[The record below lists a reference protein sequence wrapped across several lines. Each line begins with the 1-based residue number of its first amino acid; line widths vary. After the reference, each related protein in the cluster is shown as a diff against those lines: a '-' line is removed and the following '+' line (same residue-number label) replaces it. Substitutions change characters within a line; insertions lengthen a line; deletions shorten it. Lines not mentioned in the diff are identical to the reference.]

1 MKLSFP
7 ILAAALLAVL
17 VASCRQAK
25 VDRLQT
31 GDLVFVGLD
40 PGYSLDPESMDS
52 AISSATC
59 SPDMLNI
66 IHVAIADV
74 DSAGRWIIDATI
86 KRGVARYP
94 LDSFLV
100 DFTLKDGSYPVF
112 IVKRLK
118 DDSHAAEYVANA
130 LKYVGRTYDRAFLPD
145 DDSLY
150 CSELVRDSYV
160 TAAGE
165 YLFKSYPM
173 NFNDAEGN
181 LPLYWEQLFALL
193 GMPVPQGVEGTNPKA
208 MSDEDI
214 LRDVDVSIVPSME

>member
-52 AISSATC
+52 AISSSTGV
-59 SPDMLNI
+59 PDDLNI

-74 DSAGRWIIDATI
+74 DADGRWIIDATI

-208 MSDEDI
+208 MSDEDV
-214 LRDVDVSIVPSME
+214 LRDVDVSILPSSE

>member
-112 IVKRLK
+112 MVKRLK
-118 DDSHAAEYVANA
+118 DDSHAADFVANA
-130 LKYVGRTYDRAFLPD
+130 RKYLGRTYDRAFLPD
-145 DDSLY
+145 DDSL
-150 CSELVRDSYV
+150 
-160 TAAGE
+160 
-165 YLFKSYPM
+165 
-173 NFNDAEGN
+173 
-181 LPLYWEQLFALL
+181 
-193 GMPVPQGVEGTNPKA
+193 
-208 MSDEDI
+208 
-214 LRDVDVSIVPSME
+214 